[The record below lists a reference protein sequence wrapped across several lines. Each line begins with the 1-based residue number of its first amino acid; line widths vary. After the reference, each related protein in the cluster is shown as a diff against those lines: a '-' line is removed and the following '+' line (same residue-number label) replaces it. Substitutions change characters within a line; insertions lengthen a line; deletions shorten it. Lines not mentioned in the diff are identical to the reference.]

1 MRSGCQAKILI
12 SNLRSYALARQ
23 LLANPPLARMAKF
36 NFCYNRA
43 VNAKKKFLTW
53 AALGLVLLGAGLGWM
68 GLRQDVTVVID
79 GKAQTLSTR
88 ALTVGAALREAQ
100 VAVSAADRLAPSAN
114 TLLFNTQTI
123 LLERA
128 YATHIRLEPGGRDI
142 QLNTPERIPANLLA
156 AAGISLYPGDRL
168 EWNGQTLDPARP
180 LPDQPLVLQFFQAVP
195 VTLRTGSQVVS
206 FYSAASTLAQALWE
220 AGIYLRSA
228 DSLSLAGD
236 TPLNQPMQVTLDSGR
251 LISVLVDGGLLHTVT
266 SAETVGAALAE
277 AAVSL
282 QGLDYSLPGE
292 EQPLPADGAIRV
304 VRVREETLL
313 EQTPILFKST
323 YQPDAAT
330 EIDQR
335 SVVTPGEYGVEVAR
349 VQVRYEDGVET
360 SRTPGAQW
368 IAKQPVD
375 QVLGYGTQVLTH
387 TLDTPEGQIEYW
399 RAVTAYATSYSPC
412 QSGTTRCYS
421 GTASGLPVQ
430 KGVVAVSSAWYGW
443 MVGQRVYIPGYGMA
457 VIADKGGGIPGRNW
471 VDLGYTDA
479 DYVPWSSTVTMY
491 FLTPIPENIPWLLP

>member
-1 MRSGCQAKILI
+1 MA
-12 SNLRSYALARQ
+12 NL
-23 LLANPPLARMAKF
+23 

-43 VNAKKKFLTW
+43 VNAKKKLLIWT
-53 AALGLVLLGAGLGWM
+53 ALGLVLLGAGLVWV
-68 GLRQDVTVVID
+68 GLRQDVTLVID
-79 GKAQTLSTR
+79 GKAQTLTTC
-88 ALTVGAALREAQ
+88 ALTVGAALSEAQ
-100 VAVSAADRLAPSAN
+100 IAVAAADRLEPSAS
-114 TLLFNTQTI
+114 TLLFNTKSI
-123 LLERA
+123 VLERA
-128 YATHIRLEPGGRDI
+128 YTTHIRLEPAGRTI
-142 QLNTPERIPANLLA
+142 QLDTPERIPANLLA

-168 EWNGQTLDPARP
+168 ELNGQTVDPAQP
-180 LPDQPLVLQFFQAVP
+180 LPDQPLVLHFFQAVP
-195 VTLRTGSQVVS
+195 VTLTTGSQVLS
-206 FYSAASTLAQALWE
+206 FYSAASTLAQAIWE
-220 AGIYLRSA
+220 TGIHLRSA
-228 DSLSLAGD
+228 DSLSLSGD
-236 TPLNQPMQVTLDSGR
+236 TPLSQPIQATLVSGR
-251 LISVLVDGGLLHTVT
+251 LISVQLDGSLLHTVT

-277 AAVSL
+277 ASIAL
-282 QGLDYSLPGE
+282 QGSDYSLPAE
-292 EQPLPADGAIRV
+292 DQPLPADGAIRV

-313 EQTPILFKST
+313 EQNPIAFKST
-323 YQPDAAT
+323 YQPDPAT

-349 VQVRYEDGVET
+349 VQVRYEDGMEA
-360 SRTPGAQW
+360 SRTSGATW

-375 QVLGYGTQVLTH
+375 QVLGYGTQVVPH